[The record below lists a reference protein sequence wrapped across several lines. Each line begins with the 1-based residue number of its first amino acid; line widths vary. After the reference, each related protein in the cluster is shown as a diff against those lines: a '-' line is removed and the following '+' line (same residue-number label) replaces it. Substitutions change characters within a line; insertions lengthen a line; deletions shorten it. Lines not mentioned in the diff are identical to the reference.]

1 MKKSILAVAGLAL
14 LAGLV
19 LAGCT
24 AEGSTTAESGAGSS
38 KLGAGMTY
46 ALGENAQQTGVWVS
60 GTGEVSVTP
69 DVAVL
74 RLGVEAQAASVSEA
88 QSEAAD
94 AMSEVMASLASNGV
108 ASEDIQTQWYSIAP
122 VTKWIEDTREE
133 ITIGYRVS
141 NTVAAKVRNIESVG
155 TVIDAVAS
163 AGGDL
168 TRVSSISFTIDD
180 PDPYYDQARAEAL
193 ADAMDKAEQIA
204 SIAGVGLGKPFYI
217 SETGGVVPPVP
228 YPAMDYSYAE
238 SGKAT
243 TPISAG
249 EIEITLT
256 VQMAYAID

>member
-1 MKKSILAVAGLAL
+1 L

-24 AEGSTTAESGAGSS
+24 AQGSTTSENGLGSS
-38 KLGAGMTY
+38 NLGAGAAY
-46 ALGENAQQTGVWVS
+46 VLGDNMQQTGIWVS

-69 DVAVL
+69 DVAIL
-74 RLGVEAQAASVSEA
+74 LMGVEAQAASVSVA

-94 AMSEVMASLASNGV
+94 AMNEVMASLASNGI

-122 VTKWIEDTREE
+122 VTKWIDDTREE
-133 ITIGYRVS
+133 ITVGYRVS
-141 NTVAAKVRNIESVG
+141 NTVQAKIRNMESVG
-155 TVIDAVAS
+155 TVIDAVAG

-168 TRVSSISFTIDD
+168 TRVSSISFTVDE

-193 ADAMDKAEQIA
+193 ADAMGKAEQIA

-217 SETGGVVPPVP
+217 SESGGVVPPRP
-228 YPAMDYSYAE
+228 YPAMDYGYAE
-238 SGKAT
+238 GVKAT

-256 VQMAYAID
+256 VQMAFAID